1 MVRLLPFEGDKMEL
15 LSPAGSMESV
25 IAAVQNGANA
35 VYLGQQRFN
44 ARRSA
49 ENFTAETLK
58 EAVDYCHLRGVRVY
72 QTMNILV
79 YDRELEDVEETLRIA
94 CEAGVDALI
103 VQDLAVIEL
112 ARRCCPQMRLH
123 GSTQMTVHTPA
134 GVRFCEQ
141 LGLKRVVLAREL
153 SLKEIEEIAASTTLE
168 LEVFAHGALCMS
180 VSGQCYLSAMIG
192 TRSGNRGDCAGT
204 CRLPF
209 GAKRA
214 EDYDLSLRDLCS
226 ISLLGELKRIGVHS
240 LKIEGR
246 MKRPEYVAAATAA
259 YAQKLRGQSPDL
271 RTLEAV
277 FSRSGFT
284 DGYLT
289 GKRDGSMFGTRQKED
304 VLAAQTVLDE
314 LHRSYQKETPR
325 IPVTMTF
332 AMDETKSV
340 LTLLDEDGHQ
350 VEVFGDVPQAART
363 RPLDEEQARASF
375 EKLGGTPYFLRE
387 FSASIA
393 EGLML
398 PKSKLNELRRVA
410 VEKLSE
416 ERLKKERP
424 AFTAQPIPK
433 ASSAVPMP
441 FGWVAHF
448 ETVSQMPED
457 CSMLS
462 GIGLPLGEVL
472 RHAKEL
478 YPLRERL
485 AVELPRIYFGE
496 EDRVR
501 QALSELK
508 GQGFT
513 RVAVSN
519 PGHLALGQE
528 FDMEMVGTHFLN
540 ITNRVSAESYRQA
553 GLSCCTLSAEL
564 TAKQTAQTAR
574 MLSYPAGVLF
584 YGALPLM
591 ALRNCPVKRH
601 KRCADCR
608 GESVLTDRRGSSF
621 PVLCHDCKW
630 TELLNG
636 QRLWLADKQNDFSGV
651 SFGVLYFTKERA
663 EECAKV
669 LKQFEAKEAP
679 AGAFTRGLFY
689 RGTHE

>member
-1 MVRLLPFEGDKMEL
+1 MEL

-25 IAAVQNGANA
+25 TAAVQNGANA

-226 ISLLGELKRIGVHS
+226 ISLLGELERIGVHS

-340 LTLLDEDGHQ
+340 LTLSDEDGHQ
-350 VEVFGDVPQAART
+350 VEVFGDLPQTART

-375 EKLGGTPYFLRE
+375 EKLGGTPYFLRG

-416 ERLKKERP
+416 ERLKKEHP

-433 ASSAVPMP
+433 AVQTTPAS

-485 AVELPRIYFGE
+485 AVELP
-496 EDRVR
+496 
-501 QALSELK
+501 
-508 GQGFT
+508 
-513 RVAVSN
+513 
-519 PGHLALGQE
+519 
-528 FDMEMVGTHFLN
+528 GTHFLN

-574 MLSYPAGVLF
+574 MLSYPAGALF

-636 QRLWLADKQNDFSGV
+636 QRLWLADKQNDFSGI